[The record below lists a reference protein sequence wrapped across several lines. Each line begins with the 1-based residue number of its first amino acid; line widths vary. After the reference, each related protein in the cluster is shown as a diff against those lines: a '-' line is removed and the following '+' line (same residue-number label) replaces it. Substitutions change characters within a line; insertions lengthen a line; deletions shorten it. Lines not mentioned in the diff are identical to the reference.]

1 MIKLIAS
8 DLDDTLLDR
17 DGRISRE
24 NREVVQE
31 AVARGVIFTLVTGRM
46 FHSAAPFAH
55 ELGLDE
61 QQPIICYNGAL
72 IQRLSGEV
80 LYERYLSPELAQTV
94 AEHGRERGWTVNVY
108 YNDELYVAEINS
120 DVERYAAGVQVGVTA
135 VGDLVEFIKDGGKR
149 LAKILIPGRPED
161 SRDRI
166 AELRQLVGSQVE
178 IASSKQQYIEITSAN
193 TTKGRALKWLA
204 EFFGIS
210 PAEVLAIGDGN
221 NDVSMLQ
228 AAGIAVAVGNASP
241 AAKEAASYV
250 TNPSWEHGVAEA
262 IRKFVLAPDVAKQ
275 PQTSS

>member
-1 MIKLIAS
+1 M
-8 DLDDTLLDR
+8 
-17 DGRISRE
+17 
-24 NREVVQE
+24 
-31 AVARGVIFTLVTGRM
+31 
-46 FHSAAPFAH
+46 
-55 ELGLDE
+55 
-61 QQPIICYNGAL
+61 
-72 IQRLSGEV
+72 
-80 LYERYLSPELAQTV
+80 
-94 AEHGRERGWTVNVY
+94 NVY

-178 IASSKQQYIEITSAN
+178 IASSKPQYIEITSAN

-221 NDVSMLQ
+221 NDGLRWRDALTGH
-228 AAGIAVAVGNASP
+228 AADLPTGTVCIGIAANRLLGLRVTAAHANQNRSQNNRRRQLPSEGENQLANPGTHRDSFVCKTRGNKQSSVAARSYSGRRFVGDR
-241 AAKEAASYV
+241 
-250 TNPSWEHGVAEA
+250 W
-262 IRKFVLAPDVAKQ
+262 
-275 PQTSS
+275 

>member
-1 MIKLIAS
+1 M
-8 DLDDTLLDR
+8 
-17 DGRISRE
+17 
-24 NREVVQE
+24 
-31 AVARGVIFTLVTGRM
+31 
-46 FHSAAPFAH
+46 
-55 ELGLDE
+55 
-61 QQPIICYNGAL
+61 
-72 IQRLSGEV
+72 
-80 LYERYLSPELAQTV
+80 
-94 AEHGRERGWTVNVY
+94 
-108 YNDELYVAEINS
+108 
-120 DVERYAAGVQVGVTA
+120 
-135 VGDLVEFIKDGGKR
+135 
-149 LAKILIPGRPED
+149 
-161 SRDRI
+161 
-166 AELRQLVGSQVE
+166 E
-178 IASSKQQYIEITSAN
+178 IASSKPQYIEITSAN